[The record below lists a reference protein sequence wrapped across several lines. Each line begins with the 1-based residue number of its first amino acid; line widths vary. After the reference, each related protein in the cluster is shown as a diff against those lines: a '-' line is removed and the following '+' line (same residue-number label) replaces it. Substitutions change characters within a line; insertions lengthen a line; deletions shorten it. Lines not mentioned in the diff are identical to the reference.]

1 MANVT
6 NAKSGAVSSSG
17 SLAGP
22 IYWAPI
28 GTTLPTSTTDTL
40 DAAFKSLGY
49 VSEDGVTN
57 DNSPESDKV
66 KAWGGTT
73 VMNMQTDRPDTFHA
87 TMLEHLNADLLKVI
101 YGTSNVTTQSSGEI
115 AVTVNA
121 DDMVHG
127 SWVIDSILLDGKKDR
142 IVIPDGVISELGTI
156 TRSDSNPISYELTI
170 TAIPDA
176 SGNYHYNYMK

>member
-6 NAKSGAVSSSG
+6 NAKSGAVVSEG
-17 SLAGP
+17 QLMGP

-28 GTTLPTSTTDTL
+28 GTTLPTSVSAAL
-40 DAAFKSLGY
+40 DSAFKSLGY

-57 DNSPESDKV
+57 DNSPESDTV

-73 VMNMQTDRPDTFHA
+73 VLNMQTDRPDTFGF
-87 TMLEHLNADLLKVI
+87 TMLEHLNSDLLKVI
-101 YGTSNVTTQSSGEI
+101 YGSDNVTVGEDGEI
-115 AVTVNA
+115 SVSVNA
-121 DDMVHG
+121 ADMIHG

-142 IVIPDGVISELGTI
+142 VVIPDGVISEIGTI
-156 TRSDSNPISYELTI
+156 TRSDSEPIGYELTV